1 MLKDKYKTLKKRK
14 AKVKD
19 TGEAYQSLNDHE
31 KMVKAKAEFIV
42 TRFYQ
47 MNLKTFNGGT
57 TLLHALPTGND
68 SGGDKL
74 LPKHFLKNCFRTIC

>member
-1 MLKDKYKTLKKRK
+1 MKEKK

-31 KMVKAKAEFIV
+31 KMVKAKAEFYRHAILPKFEKPSMEAQ
-42 TRFYQ
+42 R
-47 MNLKTFNGGT
+47 
-57 TLLHALPTGND
+57 LLHALPTGND

-74 LPKHFLKNCFRTIC
+74 LQNTL